1 MPRRGTG
8 VLDDHGYVDVLE
20 ELIEDNGTSTVEAY
34 LRAGLT
40 EADYGYMLGG
50 YVIKVLDGSWE
61 VFTGHDYEY
70 LSSDDLVVAIMR
82 RQVTNTLAPINPDH
96 WIVEGER
103 VLRSVVEILLEVDD
117 KIAQDLLEE
126 EYDTADITGAPN
138 CVYMPE
144 PISPFD
150 SAAANVFAHTFTHGA
165 TYSDATPISSGST
178 GWVGMAGSTGEPG
191 VRFEYTSEEEES
203 PLKEVADKY
212 IDSEL
217 AELI

>member
-61 VFTGHDYEY
+61 VYSGHDYEY
-70 LSSDDLVVAIMR
+70 LSSDDLVLAIMR
-82 RQVTNTLAPINPDH
+82 RQVTNTLAPINPDN
-96 WIVEGER
+96 WIVQGED

-138 CVYMPE
+138 RVYMPE
-144 PISPFD
+144 PISQFD
-150 SAAANVFAHTFTHGA
+150 SAAANVFANAFAHGI
-165 TYSDATPISSGST
+165 TYSDETPPT

-191 VRFEYTSEEEES
+191 IRVEYTSEEEES